1 MWICLLSSKFFED
14 TFENAHWRK
23 AKQMR
28 SVPLW
33 FNHLFRHPF
42 LCGEVKRNFKS
53 WTSVTNVN
61 MPALIQVLW
70 GHIWECTVE
79 KSQTNA
85 TRTPFIQS
93 SCQTSF
99 PLCREVKRDFNAGQ
113 VDRQDGTDLHS
124 KVRIISHPIGLFVP
138 SDICLFVSSDIC
150 LFVSSDI
157 CSGRICLF
165 VRWPSVK
172 SPTIV
177 LLLRGDTSFRYSVK
191 TKKLQKHSGTGG
203 TV

>member
-1 MWICLLSSKFFED
+1 MKYISIKSKSKFFFAFYFISF
-14 TFENAHWRK
+14 TTSLSGNGL
-23 AKQMR
+23 R

-42 LCGEVKRNFKS
+42 LCGEVKRGFKS
-53 WTSVTNVN
+53 WTSITNVN

-70 GHIWECTVE
+70 GHIWECTLE

-124 KVRIISHPIGLFVP
+124 KVRIISHHALLVYLCHRIFVYL
-138 SDICLFVSSDIC
+138 SHRIFVSLSHRIFVADAFVYLSDGHLWNPPP
-150 LFVSSDI
+150 LF
-157 CSGRICLF
+157 F
-165 VRWPSVK
+165 
-172 SPTIV
+172 
-177 LLLRGDTSFRYSVK
+177 F
-191 TKKLQKHSGTGG
+191 
-203 TV
+203 